1 MEEPKKPAETKEENK
16 HLAIVTN
23 GRGLA
28 LRNIDDMWRFA
39 CMVRD
44 SGLAPQSFKKPEQ
57 IIIAIQ
63 AGAEHGIPPMK
74 SLNCITVING
84 AARLWGDM
92 PLALVRQSKLMEY
105 IEESIEGEGDQRA
118 AVCKSKRLDSP
129 NAVITR
135 FDVEDAR
142 LAGLWGKAGPWKQY
156 PERMLKY
163 RARAFNL
170 RDNFPDALAGIGI
183 AEEFEGLPEP
193 DYEAT
198 TPKREDRKPVDVYDV
213 NAGLLSLCE
222 VFIEKSGLEPL
233 DAIPYFA
240 DWVAF
245 ELGGAK
251 EDYLVDGI
259 INVEKFDKDMID
271 SLMLTIVE
279 GIAEPVAAKFPKADI
294 DESAKQLEDDF
305 DKKMKPKGWT
315 CKKCGAVFDEP
326 KGMQRELCPECLSDS
341 IEAKSEEG

>member
-1 MEEPKKPAETKEENK
+1 MMEETKKPAETKETNK
-16 HLAIVTN
+16 KLAIVAN

-28 LRNIDDMWRFA
+28 LRNVDDFWRFA

-44 SGLAPQSFKKPEQ
+44 SGLAPKGFTKPEQ
-57 IIIAIQ
+57 IVIAIQ
-63 AGAEHGIPPMK
+63 SGAEMGIPPMK

-92 PLALVRQSKLMEY
+92 PLALVRQSGLMEY
-105 IEESIEGEGDQRA
+105 IEESIEGEGDLRA

-129 NAVITR
+129 NAVTTR

-142 LAGLWGKAGPWKQY
+142 LAGLWGKAGPWTQY

-183 AEEFEGLPEP
+183 AEEFEGVPEP
-193 DYEAT
+193 AYQAE
-198 TPKREDRKPVDVYDV
+198 TPKRADRKPVEAYDV
-213 NAGLLSLCE
+213 MVNLTELCE
-222 VFIEKSGLEPL
+222 VFIDKSGLEPL

-245 ELGGAK
+245 EIGGSA
-251 EDYLVDGI
+251 EDYLKDGI
-259 INVEKFDKDMID
+259 IDVEKFDKDIID
-271 SLMLTIVE
+271 SLMITIVE
-279 GIAEPVAAKFPKADI
+279 GIAEPVAAKFPT
-294 DESAKQLEDDF
+294 EETKQIEDDF
-305 DKKMKPKGWT
+305 EEKMDPKGWL
-315 CKKCGAVFDEP
+315 CKNCGAVFDKP
-326 KGMQRELCPECLSDS
+326 KGKKKKLCPECLSDD
-341 IEAKSEEG
+341 IEDAKDAK

>member
-1 MEEPKKPAETKEENK
+1 MEETKKPDETKEINK
-16 HLAIVTN
+16 RLPIVAN

-28 LRNIDDMWRFA
+28 LRSVDDMWRFA

-44 SGLAPQSFKKPEQ
+44 SGLAPKSFTKPEQ

-105 IEESIEGEGDQRA
+105 IEESIEGAGDARV
-118 AVCKSKRLDSP
+118 AVCVSKRLDSP
-129 NAVITR
+129 NAVTTR

-142 LAGLWGKAGPWKQY
+142 LAGLWGKPGPWKHY

-193 DYEAT
+193 AYEAE
-198 TPKREDRKPVDVYDV
+198 TPRRENRVPVEAYDV
-213 NAGLLSLCE
+213 QANLTECCRKF
-222 VFIEKSGLEPL
+222 VEKSGLEPVP
-233 DAIPYFA
+233 AVPYFA
-240 DWVAF
+240 DFAAF
-245 ELGGAK
+245 VLGGSKA
-251 EDYLVDGI
+251 DYLMEHPDMGEI
-259 INVEKFDKDMID
+259 INASKFDK
-271 SLMLTIVE
+271 LKVETLKLALTSPLPEEITE
-279 GIAEPVAAKFPKADI
+279 KFPESQI
-294 DESAKQLEDDF
+294 DNDF
-305 DKKMKPKGWT
+305 DKKMEERKWK
-315 CKKCGAVFDEP
+315 CKACLEVFDEP
-326 KGMQRELCPECLSDS
+326 KNGKLCPKCLSDN
-341 IEAKSEEG
+341 ITEAEDG